1 MSLTIPDGRLVSLI
15 GPSGCGKSTLF
26 SVIAGLLR
34 PTTGD
39 VLADG
44 DSIVGRPGHVAYML
58 QKSLLLPWRTIIDNI
73 ILAAEIRGVSKRESI
88 ARAQPLIEHYGLGGF
103 EQHYPHELSGGMRQ
117 RASLLRTMLYDR
129 DVVLLDEPF
138 GALDAQTRL
147 LMQSWLLQVWSDLGK
162 TILFVTHDIDEAIY
176 LSDEVYVFTARPGQ
190 DKSAH
195 QNPSLTAARPRHRD
209 ERVVHGPEATASRL
223 AQRRSPHRRTAG
235 VIAMSDPDITA
246 VDDDEV
252 AERRTRRCAAIWRW
266 ALGVGIILGWQIL
279 THLKIIDPYYFSSPI
294 AIVNTAFVAATQGTL
309 YVDIGYTSASTIVG
323 FIIGVTGGAL
333 LGLSTWW
340 SRVYARVSEPY
351 LVTFNAIPK
360 LALAPILIILFGIG
374 FESKVALAVALTIV
388 PAALA
393 AYGGVK
399 SVDKDLETLLF
410 SLGATR
416 FQVFAKVVVPWAMPW
431 IVSSLRVNI
440 GLALAGAIVGE
451 FIASRFGIGRMIL
464 YAGQVMDINLVWVG
478 VVVLSILALVMY
490 TAVMT
495 VERYLLKGMLHG
507 SQLSTQ

>member
-1 MSLTIPDGRLVSLI
+1 MS
-15 GPSGCGKSTLF
+15 
-26 SVIAGLLR
+26 
-34 PTTGD
+34 
-39 VLADG
+39 
-44 DSIVGRPGHVAYML
+44 
-58 QKSLLLPWRTIIDNI
+58 
-73 ILAAEIRGVSKRESI
+73 
-88 ARAQPLIEHYGLGGF
+88 
-103 EQHYPHELSGGMRQ
+103 
-117 RASLLRTMLYDR
+117 
-129 DVVLLDEPF
+129 
-138 GALDAQTRL
+138 
-147 LMQSWLLQVWSDLGK
+147 
-162 TILFVTHDIDEAIY
+162 EA
-176 LSDEVYVFTARPGQ
+176 
-190 DKSAH
+190 
-195 QNPSLTAARPRHRD
+195 
-209 ERVVHGPEATASRL
+209 
-223 AQRRSPHRRTAG
+223 
-235 VIAMSDPDITA
+235 DITA
-246 VDDDEV
+246 IDDEEI
-252 AERRTRRCAAIWRW
+252 AERRTRRYATIWRW
-266 ALGVGIILGWQIL
+266 ALGVGIVLAWEIL
-279 THLKIIDPYYFSSPI
+279 TRLKIIDPYYFSSPT
-294 AIVNTAFVAATQGTL
+294 AIIGTAYVAATQGTL

-323 FIIGVTGGAL
+323 FVIGVVAGAVI
-333 LGLSTWW
+333 GLSTWW
-340 SRVYARVSEPY
+340 SRVYGRVSEPY

-451 FIASRFGIGRMIL
+451 FIASRYGVGRMIL

-490 TAVMT
+490 AAVMT
-495 VERYLLKGMLHG
+495 AERYLLKGMLHG

>member
-1 MSLTIPDGRLVSLI
+1 MSEPD
-15 GPSGCGKSTLF
+15 STA
-26 SVIAGLLR
+26 V
-34 PTTGD
+34 
-39 VLADG
+39 
-44 DSIVGRPGHVAYML
+44 
-58 QKSLLLPWRTIIDNI
+58 
-73 ILAAEIRGVSKRESI
+73 
-88 ARAQPLIEHYGLGGF
+88 
-103 EQHYPHELSGGMRQ
+103 
-117 RASLLRTMLYDR
+117 
-129 DVVLLDEPF
+129 
-138 GALDAQTRL
+138 
-147 LMQSWLLQVWSDLGK
+147 
-162 TILFVTHDIDEAIY
+162 
-176 LSDEVYVFTARPGQ
+176 
-190 DKSAH
+190 
-195 QNPSLTAARPRHRD
+195 
-209 ERVVHGPEATASRL
+209 
-223 AQRRSPHRRTAG
+223 
-235 VIAMSDPDITA
+235 
-246 VDDDEV
+246 VDDDAS
-252 AERRTRRCAAIWRW
+252 AERRIRRHAAIWRW
-266 ALGVGIILGWQIL
+266 AIGAGIILGWEVL
-279 THLKIIDPYYFSSPI
+279 TRVKIIDPYFFSSPST
-294 AIVNTAFVAATQGTL
+294 IVRTAYVAATQGTL
-309 YVDIGYTSASTIVG
+309 YVDIAYTSASTIVG
-323 FIIGVTGGAL
+323 FIIGVTAGAL

-340 SRVYARVSEPY
+340 SQVYGRVSEPY

-451 FIASRFGIGRMIL
+451 FIASRFGVGRMIL
-464 YAGQVMDINLVWVG
+464 YAGQIMDINLVWVG

-490 TAVMT
+490 AAVMT